1 MVVVSCLLTPFFVTL
16 VGDDSRCST
25 NYMSV
30 MVLICAE
37 SMMQGHVDRCR
48 YDGARSYMWIGVGM
62 MVRGHTCG

>member
-25 NYMSV
+25 SYMSV

-37 SMMQGHVDRCR
+37 SMMQGHVDRCW
-48 YDGARSYMWIGVGM
+48 YDGG
-62 MVRGHTCG
+62 GHTCG